1 MKRRAT
7 MVLRATAIAVLS
19 ALSLGVF
26 TAASADA
33 RDFHVTVDQAG
44 LIRLPG
50 EAAGVVVGN
59 PAIAD
64 ATLYDTR
71 TLFVTGKVF
80 GRTNLIVLDGA
91 GRVLYTSDLV
101 VNQADRGLVQ
111 VFRSQAQPESF
122 VCAPVC
128 QAVPLI
134 GDDQGWFGTIDGQ
147 RSATR
152 SSAESTPAG
161 G

>member
-1 MKRRAT
+1 MA
-7 MVLRATAIAVLS
+7 LRATAIALLS
-19 ALSLGVF
+19 ALSLGMLAPV
-26 TAASADA
+26 SAEA
-33 RDFHVTVDQAG
+33 RDFHVVVDQAG

-59 PAIAD
+59 PSIAD
-64 ATLYDTR
+64 ATLYDAR

-80 GRTNLIVLDGA
+80 GRTNLIVLDAA

-101 VNQADRGLVQ
+101 VQQADRGLVQ
-111 VFRSQAQPESF
+111 VFRSQSQPESYI
-122 VCAPVC
+122 CAPVC
-128 QAVPLI
+128 QAVPVI

-147 RSATR
+147 RSAVRATGE
-152 SSAESTPAG
+152 SAPAG